1 MEKSLKGDQTIRDGS
16 RDSKTAV
23 FAFLSSEPI
32 LVGLNVLLLV
42 SFLVYFFKQRQPEQ
56 GFASDIP
63 PSIQYVE
70 VQATSTREPS
80 PSPSPTP
87 VPTKVTSTPTRL
99 PSLTPTSLPPTPIPN
114 SASIDE
120 IRGYKQAMPLSCEAR
135 SAVDWAAYFGEE
147 IDEIKFFNGLPNHD
161 NPELGF
167 VGDVYGRWGQIPPN
181 DYGVH
186 AQPIAQRLREYGL
199 QAMSVR
205 HMTLDE
211 LKAEIA
217 AGRPVILWVVGH
229 VKRGTPVPYTASDG
243 EETIVAKFEHT
254 VIAIGYTETKIRV
267 LDGARKY
274 YVYNGEFMKS
284 WSVLENQAVIWI
296 D

>member
-1 MEKSLKGDQTIRDGS
+1 MEKSLKGDQTSRDGS
-16 RDSKTAV
+16 RTSIAAV
-23 FAFLSSEPI
+23 FGFLSSEPM
-32 LVGLNVLLLV
+32 LVGLNILLLG
-42 SFLVYFFKQRQPEQ
+42 SFLVYLLIQKQPEQ

-63 PSIQYVE
+63 PSIQYGE
-70 VQATSTREPS
+70 KQATGTREPS
-80 PSPSPTP
+80 PTPTP
-87 VPTKVTSTPTRL
+87 TPLPTRATTTPTRL
-99 PSLTPTSLPPTPIPN
+99 PSMTPTSLPPTPIPN

-120 IRGYKQAMPLSCEAR
+120 IRGYKQSMPLSCEAR

-243 EETIVAKFEHT
+243 EETVVAKFEHT
-254 VIAIGYTETKIRV
+254 VIAIAYTETKIRV

-284 WSVLENQAVIWI
+284 WTVLENQAVIWI